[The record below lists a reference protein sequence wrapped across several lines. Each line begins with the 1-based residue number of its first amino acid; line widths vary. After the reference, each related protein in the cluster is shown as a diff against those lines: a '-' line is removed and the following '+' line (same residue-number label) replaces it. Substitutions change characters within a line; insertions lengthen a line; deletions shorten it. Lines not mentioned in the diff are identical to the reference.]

1 MTFIEA
7 VDTLMPTFDP
17 EIRRIADRLLIKG
30 RGIDSRVG
38 VFASEITPGEPGV
51 RPVTIKMI
59 DAKTKEHVETLEVDA
74 CLVATGR
81 VPMVTGLGLDAAGIE
96 LDRGFVVVDDHM
108 RVLTK
113 KGGEVIPSLWCIGDA
128 NGKLML
134 AHAASAQVRTVKKFN
149 EIYERYILHLI
160 MLVITLTQLIYSLLY
175 RAYRPWRTLSADLM

>member
-1 MTFIEA
+1 LYANYDLIPCSDLLCALQALGSEVTFIEA

-108 RVLTK
+108 RVLNK
-113 KGGEVIPSLWCIGDA
+113 KGGEPIPSLYCIGDA

-134 AHAASAQVRTVKKFN
+134 AHAASAQVST
-149 EIYERYILHLI
+149 
-160 MLVITLTQLIYSLLY
+160 
-175 RAYRPWRTLSADLM
+175 

>member
-1 MTFIEA
+1 VTFIEA

-108 RVLTK
+108 RVLNK
-113 KGGEVIPSLWCIGDA
+113 KGGEPIPSLYCIGDA

-134 AHAASAQVRTVKKFN
+134 AHAASAQVSSQTAV
-149 EIYERYILHLI
+149 ES
-160 MLVITLTQLIYSLLY
+160 TCDLL
-175 RAYRPWRTLSADLM
+175 